1 MKIKTGAVVWLGCM
15 LLLAVAAGAA
25 EQTVVPRIE
34 IPSLEYT
41 FEPVAEG
48 ETVVHDFVVRN
59 TGEAEL
65 EIYKV
70 RTG

>member
-1 MKIKTGAVVWLGCM
+1 MKIKTGAAVWLVC
-15 LLLAVAAGAA
+15 LLLAASAGAA
-25 EQTVVPRIE
+25 EPAAVPRIE
-34 IPSLEYT
+34 MPSLAFT

-65 EIYKV
+65 EIHKV

>member
-1 MKIKTGAVVWLGCM
+1 MKIKIGAAIWLMWM
-15 LLLAVAAGAA
+15 LVAPAAGAA
-25 EQTVVPRIE
+25 EQTAAPRIE
-34 IPSLEYT
+34 IPSLAFT
-41 FEPVAEG
+41 FDPVAEG
-48 ETVVHDFVVRN
+48 ETVVHDFPVRN

>member
-1 MKIKTGAVVWLGCM
+1 MKIKTDAAVWLVC
-15 LLLAVAAGAA
+15 LLLAATAGAA
-25 EQTVVPRIE
+25 APAAVPCIE
-34 IPSLEYT
+34 IPSLEHT
-41 FEPVAEG
+41 FAPVAEG

>member
-1 MKIKTGAVVWLGCM
+1 MKIKTTAVVWLVWMVLTGI
-15 LLLAVAAGAA
+15 AGATA
-25 EQTVVPRIE
+25 PAAVPHIE
-34 IPSLEYT
+34 IPSLAYT
-41 FEPVAEG
+41 FDPVAEG
-48 ETVVHDFVVRN
+48 EAVVHDFVVRN

>member
-1 MKIKTGAVVWLGCM
+1 MKFKI
-15 LLLAVAAGAA
+15 GAA
-25 EQTVVPRIE
+25 VGLICMVWMATVGAMDQPEGPRIE
-34 IPSLEYT
+34 ISSQT
-41 FEPVAEG
+41 HSFDPVAEG

-59 TGEAEL
+59 TGTADL